1 MHEREIGKDV
11 QPPAEFA
18 GSPAETSGSPAE
30 FSKGWRR
37 GLVRR
42 GVGWDG
48 GGGEGGEEGG
58 EEEEEG
64 FTAGKW

>member
-1 MHEREIGKDV
+1 MHEGERGNDM

-30 FSKGWRR
+30 FSEGWRR

-42 GVGWDG
+42 GVGWV
-48 GGGEGGEEGG
+48 GGGEAGG

-64 FTAGKW
+64 FTAGKR